1 MPKFFLAPNPSAD
14 GISYIIVDEV
24 SDVVVMD
31 VMGRVVKEFK
41 AVPNVDNEIR
51 LNRQGV
57 YFVKVGEHVEKLI
70 VK

>member
-1 MPKFFLAPNPSAD
+1 
-14 GISYIIVDEV
+14 VDEV